1 MEVINVLP
9 TPVAI
14 IPCPFHIK
22 VKESVLQEIEEKG
35 FSDLSYNTGSKDL
48 KHIGHYSVL
57 HDDAKFGRFRNWC
70 EQQAELYAKE
80 VKGDYIQETVQ
91 VTDSW
96 INVADKGGFQ
106 YPHFHGNSY
115 LSAIYYVN
123 FDILEGKHIPTHFMK
138 DESIFTPN
146 MPCLNFIRNK
156 NTQHNQVNEVIAN
169 EGELMIFP
177 SHITHGYETNS
188 GENRITLSMNLMP
201 TIVTNGDYGWRCVN
215 LSPNERLEA
224 FNHKEGLPNKK

>member
-14 IPCPFHIK
+14 IPCPFHSK
-22 VKESVLQEIEEKG
+22 VKEAVTEEIEERG
-35 FSDLSYNTGSKDL
+35 LSTLSYNTGSKDL
-48 KHIGHYSVL
+48 RHIGHYSVL
-57 HDDAKFGRFRNWC
+57 HNDERYGRFRNWC

-96 INVADKGGFQ
+96 INVADKKGFQ

-123 FDILEGKHIPTHFMK
+123 FDLEKDHVPTHFVR
-138 DESIFTPN
+138 EEHQFVPN
-146 MPCLNFIRNK
+146 MPALNILRNK
-156 NTQHNQVNEVIAN
+156 DTDYNQVNQVMAK
-169 EGELMIFP
+169 EGELLIFP
-177 SHITHGYETNS
+177 SQVTHGYETNN
-188 GENRITLSMNLMP
+188 GENRITLSMNMMP

-215 LSPNERLEA
+215 LSSNERLEA
-224 FNHKEGLPNKK
+224 FNHKEGLPKKK

>member
-14 IPCPFHIK
+14 IPCPFHAK
-22 VKESVLQEIEEKG
+22 VKETVLQEIEEKG
-35 FSDLSYNTGSKDL
+35 FSDLSYNTGSENL
-48 KHIGHYSVL
+48 RHIGHYSVL

-96 INVADKGGFQ
+96 INVADKEGFQ

-123 FDILEGKHIPTHFMK
+123 FDIEKDHVPTHFVREDYQFMTNTPALVALRKK
-138 DESIFTPN
+138 DTDYNQI
-146 MPCLNFIRNK
+146 
-156 NTQHNQVNEVIAN
+156 NQVMAK
-169 EGELMIFP
+169 EGELLIFP
-177 SHITHGYETNS
+177 SQVTHGYETNN
-188 GENRITLSMNLMP
+188 GENRITLSMNMMP

-215 LSPNERLEA
+215 LSSSERSQA
-224 FNHKEGLPNKK
+224 YNFKEGLPKKK

>member
-14 IPCPFHIK
+14 IPCPFHSK

-57 HDDAKFGRFRNWC
+57 HDDALFGRFRNWC
-70 EQQAELYAKE
+70 EQQAEIYAKE

-96 INVADKGGFQ
+96 INVAEKGGFQ

-115 LSAIYYVN
+115 LSAIYLSL
-123 FDILEGKHIPTHFMK
+123 IHI
-138 DESIFTPN
+138 
-146 MPCLNFIRNK
+146 
-156 NTQHNQVNEVIAN
+156 
-169 EGELMIFP
+169 
-177 SHITHGYETNS
+177 
-188 GENRITLSMNLMP
+188 
-201 TIVTNGDYGWRCVN
+201 
-215 LSPNERLEA
+215 
-224 FNHKEGLPNKK
+224 